1 MKLKNKL
8 SYFLWGLLL
17 IISGTIQAQNQV
29 TLSGRVLDESQ
40 TPLAFVTIKVEN
52 QLAGSTTDLDG
63 KYQFTFQ
70 TADTVVITY
79 QMMGFQKRT
88 KN

>member
-1 MKLKNKL
+1 MQKAYIIYKKSLILRSLRKQQIKNVKLKNKL

-52 QLAGSTTDLDG
+52 QLAGSTTDLD
-63 KYQFTFQ
+63 
-70 TADTVVITY
+70 
-79 QMMGFQKRT
+79 
-88 KN
+88 